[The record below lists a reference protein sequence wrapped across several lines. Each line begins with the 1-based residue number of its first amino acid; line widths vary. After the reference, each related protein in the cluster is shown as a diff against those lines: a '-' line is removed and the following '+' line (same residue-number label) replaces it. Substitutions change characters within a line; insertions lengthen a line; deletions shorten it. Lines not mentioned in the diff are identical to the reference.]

1 MNNRQLAAAFGLSPH
16 TSKKWSPEKR
26 QAAIRDINAGVKV
39 HLLPLISELAALC
52 YKAQIYTGNTV
63 QFYVY
68 PDGST
73 FSITMM
79 DARDLYEM
87 IAPNCTPMNT
97 ATLSGA
103 IAKVEALCHA

>member
-1 MNNRQLAAAFGLSPH
+1 MKHRELALHFGLSVE
-16 TSKKWSPEKR
+16 TVRRWSPEKR

-103 IAKVEALCHA
+103 IAKVEELCK

>member
-1 MNNRQLAAAFGLSPH
+1 MTTINQIAAAHGITRSAVN
-16 TSKKWSPEKR
+16 KWSKAKR
-26 QAAIRDINAGVKV
+26 QAIIRDINAGVKV

-63 QFYVY
+63 QFYLY

-103 IAKVEALCHA
+103 IAKVEELCK

>member
-26 QAAIRDINAGVKV
+26 QAAIRDINAGVRV
-39 HLLPLISELAALC
+39 HLLTLISELAALC

-63 QFYVY
+63 QFTIY
-68 PDGST
+68 PDGT
-73 FSITMM
+73 AFSVVML
-79 DARDLYEM
+79 DAADLYEK
-87 IAPNCTPMNT
+87 ITDHCTPMNT
-97 ATLSGA
+97 VNLARA

>member
-1 MNNRQLAAAFGLSPH
+1 MNNRQLAAALGLSPN
-16 TSKKWSPEKR
+16 TTKKYDQAKR
-26 QAAIRDINAGVKV
+26 QAIIRDINAGVKV